1 MKGKKGRWSSR
12 AISGNQETAQSHW
25 VSPERP
31 TTQANAPEIPDGPE
45 NFPGG
50 SDGKESACSA
60 GDPGSISGLG
70 IFPLEKGMVTHSSL
84 LPGESH
90 GQRSLAGYGA
100 WGRKE
105 SEVTERLTL
114 SLTVKTAF
122 LTLGS
127 VWGPGSAGPS
137 PVLLRT

>member
-1 MKGKKGRWSSR
+1 MPDDFFQEAQTTGKFLL
-12 AISGNQETAQSHW
+12 GN
-25 VSPERP
+25 R
-31 TTQANAPEIPDGPE
+31 
-45 NFPGG
+45 
-50 SDGKESACSA
+50 
-60 GDPGSISGLG
+60 GLALTM

-90 GQRSLAGYGA
+90 GQRSLAGYGP

>member
-31 TTQANAPEIPDGPE
+31 TAQANAPEIPDGPE

-50 SDGKESACSA
+50 SDGKESACST

-70 IFPLEKGMVTHSSL
+70 IFLLEKGMVTHSSL
-84 LPGESH
+84 LAWRIPWTEEPGGLQSM
-90 GQRSLAGYGA
+90 GQQIVGGGGATDTCPYGEDSIPDWA
-100 WGRKE
+100 WSGARGVLGLPQCF
-105 SEVTERLTL
+105 SE
-114 SLTVKTAF
+114 
-122 LTLGS
+122 
-127 VWGPGSAGPS
+127 
-137 PVLLRT
+137 